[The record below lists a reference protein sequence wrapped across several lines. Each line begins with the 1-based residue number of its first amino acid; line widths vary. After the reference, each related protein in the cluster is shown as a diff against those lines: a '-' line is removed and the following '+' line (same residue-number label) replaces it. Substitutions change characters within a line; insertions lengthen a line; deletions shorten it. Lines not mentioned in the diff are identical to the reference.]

1 MIYTVKGKN
10 ITLGDRTKEKVENK
24 LNRIA
29 KLFPENAPATV
40 KVSSENLDYI
50 IEVTIPLDKR
60 LVRAEVTNQDMM
72 AALDKA
78 VDIIENQVIRHK
90 GRMRSKVR
98 QNIAFKAE
106 YEAIPVMEEQLPE
119 EEEAILIEKN
129 KHFELRPMDVEEA
142 AMQMDLLGHNFFVF
156 LNMETEAINVVYK
169 RKNGTYGLIEPET
182 K

>member
-1 MIYTVKGKN
+1 MIYTIKGKN
-10 ITLGDRTKEKVENK
+10 LTLGDRTKEKVENK

-29 KLFPENAPATV
+29 KLFPENAQATV
-40 KVSSENLDYI
+40 KIASEKLDYI
-50 IEVTIPLDKR
+50 VEVTIPLDKR
-60 LVRAEVTNQDMM
+60 LVRAEVAQQDMM

-78 VDIIENQVIRHK
+78 VDIIENQVVRHK

-106 YEAIPVMEEQLPE
+106 YEAIPVQEDILPE
-119 EEEAILIEKN
+119 EDDAIVIEKN

-142 AMQMDLLGHNFFVF
+142 VMQMELLGHTFFVF
-156 LNMETEAINVVYK
+156 LNMETDTINVVYK